1 MKKKGNVK
9 LKVISA
15 LTIVMMLSVILA
27 SSMLTKTFAATSL
40 VIPSN
45 SIIYTDN
52 EKTAE
57 LKLTENGQGN
67 NLCVFTKNS
76 EDKFTKIDF
85 ETINNTDKPT
95 FSENTSWVH
104 GAQNEYYVAVTDKTE
119 EYINAFNGKPGTV
132 TGNTATVEVD
142 EDTQLELQKIIV
154 VFDQKPWINNVEGQA
169 YNWTKDDVTLT
180 VSAGDSD
187 GTNNMKYSFDDGEN
201 WQSGNSKTFTQNQQ
215 VKIKVKDECGRVC
228 EDTRTINIDKI
239 DKTAPTI
246 TILDKQEHK
255 GFWWFPNN
263 AIIKIKAEDGESG
276 IDENSFNVNPSSVN
290 PHISYL
296 GNGEY
301 KVEFEYHGS
310 INNININLSIKDK
323 AGNTGARTNLIMDS
337 GAPSAS
343 IDNST
348 LDDTWD
354 KDSNSFEF
362 YAKDNENEIDLSK
375 CSSDIPS
382 DIGIVT
388 FTPKDGVPDTYIATV
403 TANAGKTIDQKV
415 KLTIKDQA
423 ENPVEVTT
431 EKNIRIDNEK
441 PGVTNIKVVD
451 KNDLAKTALKS
462 GDTATVSFNL
472 DDHNGSGCDNSQT
485 VQFAINGSALK
496 TATLVDGKFTADFL
510 IGTDVTLTENE
521 EITITK
527 LVCED
532 RVGNTVTAEDT
543 VSFGTNCSFLGDI
556 QISSVKFTS
565 DNSNNNYLA
574 KNGDKV
580 CVEFAANHPVV
591 ISGNI
596 SQDINIS
603 EQHSN
608 AEDDFQNHKYVYR
621 IYLTAT
627 DIPSYDNKA
636 FKFDLSIID
645 GAKNAPVRITDEDT
659 GIIPLIYYAP
669 IDSTIDSINL
679 ASDGANAGFVKKN
692 DNVKLNIK
700 TKHPVNAFDTN
711 ISGTNVSL
719 TQSEDKL
726 TWSGLKEIDGS
737 GLADNSDIA
746 FALKFSDAAGNEVI
760 TKTQSDAAKVKF
772 YDGISVSDIHMTSDN
787 DSSNIA
793 KNGNKIQTSFR
804 TSHPVILTSSK
815 IAGKNVTFHSDDNMN
830 WTAEYTVAQGD
841 ITDNAF
847 VPLFLAIDD
856 IAGNEQFTADQN
868 AYGIQKIKYFA
879 PIKISDIVITTN
891 NSKNGNKYA
900 KNGNQVKV
908 TFKSNH
914 DITISNADILGKN
927 TSLSKH
933 DLSGCAKQ
941 FTMTY
946 TIKNGDI
953 ADLSTVGFAFKAD
966 DIAGNPQI
974 VKKSTDSDVRNHIQ
988 YYSPITAQISIASS
1002 YKKTDFAKNGD
1013 TITVSSRTNH
1023 DVSILNSKIFN
1034 RDTVNT
1040 IENGKSL
1047 KMSYRIPLNENA
1059 IAQGNTSFEYTLIDL
1074 AGNILSVNQ
1083 PSAATNKVTYDR
1095 IRPTVSMT
1103 PQFNGFT
1110 NKNISYIFSF
1120 SDENLSASDISVKVN
1135 GAEQLTQADKVST
1148 GKTFRKTISLSA
1160 EKEYEIIATLLD
1172 SAGNKCQQD
1181 KIVKITVD
1189 KTSPKVTSSKV
1200 DLTKSTSFKSGIEL
1214 SEILEIQEKYIKEV
1228 ICSITDSDGTRDI
1241 DINDPITGDGK
1252 KTVNIIVKDMAGNI
1266 SQTMTYDF
1274 YIDGTPPK
1282 FEIKDTDKKAL
1293 SLDKTATFKDKLNL
1307 KIGLDSF
1314 GSDKENQLEKFTTL
1328 KLLNSN
1334 GNLVVDLLEEE
1345 TPLSNG
1351 GYEIKVDKFG
1361 KYTLEVQAVDSA
1373 GNDTGLLKYK
1383 FVVKDKTVVE
1393 KYVSNKPLMIAS
1405 IVGVLAIAGAVVLII
1420 IKRKNRY
1427 YL

>member
-15 LTIVMMLSVILA
+15 LTIVMMLSVIVA
-27 SSMLTKTFAATSL
+27 SSMLTQTFAATSL
-40 VIPSN
+40 VIPSD
-45 SIIYTDN
+45 SVIFTDN

-57 LKLTENGQGN
+57 LKLSANGQGN
-67 NLCVFTKNS
+67 NLCVFTKNA
-76 EDKFTKIDF
+76 EDNFTKIDF
-85 ETINNTDKPT
+85 KSIGDTDKPT
-95 FSENTSWVH
+95 FSVDTSWVYKT
-104 GAQNEYYVAVTDKTE
+104 QNEYYVAVTDKSE
-119 EYINAFNGKPGTV
+119 EYINAFDSKTGTV
-132 TGNTATVEVD
+132 TGNTVTVEAD
-142 EDTQLELQKIIV
+142 NDTQLELQKIIV
-154 VFDQKPWINNVEGQA
+154 VFDQRPWINNVEGQA

-180 VSAGDSD
+180 VTAGDSD
-187 GTNNMKYSFDDGEN
+187 GTNNMEYSFDDGVN
-201 WQSGNSKTFTQNQQ
+201 WQSGNSKTFTQNQV

-228 EDTRTINIDKI
+228 EDARTINIDKI
-239 DKTAPTI
+239 DKTAPTV

-290 PHISYL
+290 PHISNL

-323 AGNTGARTNLIMDS
+323 AGNVGTKTNLIMDNAS
-337 GAPSAS
+337 PTAS

-348 LDDTWD
+348 VDETW
-354 KDSNSFEF
+354 KKGSSSFEF
-362 YAKDNENEIDLSK
+362 TAKDNENEIDINRCL
-375 CSSDIPS
+375 SDIPS
-382 DIGIVT
+382 DKGTVE
-388 FTPKDGVPDTYIATV
+388 FALKDGTTDTYAATV
-403 TANAGKTIDQKV
+403 TAKPGQTIDQKV
-415 KLTIKDQA
+415 KLTIKDPA
-423 ENPVEVTT
+423 GNFVEVTT

-441 PGVTNIKVVD
+441 PGIKDIKVED
-451 KNDLAKTALKS
+451 KNDLTKTALKA

-472 DDHNGSGCDNSQT
+472 DDHNGAGYDNDQT
-485 VQFAINGSALK
+485 VKFGINGSALK
-496 TATLVDGKFTADFL
+496 TATFIDGKFTADFV
-510 IGTDVTLTENE
+510 IGTDVILTENE
-521 EITITK
+521 EIIITN
-527 LVCED
+527 LICED
-532 RVGNTVTAEDT
+532 KVGNKLTVDET
-543 VSFGTNCSFLGDI
+543 VSFGTGCYFLGDI
-556 QISSVKFTS
+556 EISAVKFTS
-565 DNSNNNYLA
+565 NNPNNYLA

-580 CVEFAANHPVV
+580 CVEFTVSHG
-591 ISGNI
+591 ISILGNI
-596 SQDINIS
+596 TQGT
-603 EQHSN
+603 
-608 AEDDFQNHKYVYR
+608 NHDTVKSDSPYYDVVTDLYTYKV
-621 IYLTAT
+621 YLTAT

-636 FKFDLSIID
+636 FKFDLSITD
-645 GAKNAPVRITDEDT
+645 GAKNTPIRITDEDT
-659 GIIPLIYYAP
+659 GLTPVIYYAP
-669 IDSTIDSINL
+669 IDSTIESIAL
-679 ASDGANAGFVKKN
+679 ASDGANAGFAKKN

-700 TKHPVNAFDTN
+700 TKHPVNVFDTN
-711 ISGTNVSL
+711 IAGENVTL
-719 TQSEDKL
+719 TTEDNIS
-726 TWSGLKEIDGS
+726 WSGSKEITGDDLS
-737 GLADNSDIA
+737 DNSDIP
-746 FALKFSDAAGNEVI
+746 FLFKLSDAAGNEVI
-760 TKTQSDAAKVKF
+760 TKTQSDVAKVKF
-772 YDGISVSDIHMTSDN
+772 YDKISLSDIHMTSDN
-787 DSSNIA
+787 NNYNIA
-793 KNGNKIQTSFR
+793 RNGNKIQTSFR

-815 IAGKNVTFHSDDNMN
+815 IAGKNITFHSDDNMN
-830 WTAEYTVAQGD
+830 WTAEYTVVQGD
-841 ITDNAF
+841 ITDNSF

-856 IAGNEQFTADQN
+856 IAGNEQLTADQN
-868 AYGIQKIKYFA
+868 SYGIQKIKYFA
-879 PIKISDIVITTN
+879 PIKITDVVITTN

-900 KNGNQVKV
+900 KNGDQVKV

-914 DITISNADILGKN
+914 DVTISDSDILGKN

-933 DLSGCAKQ
+933 DLSGPAKQ
-941 FTMTY
+941 FIMTY
-946 TIKNGDI
+946 TINNGDI
-953 ADLSTVGFAFKAD
+953 ADLSTVKFAFKAD

-974 VKKSTDSDVRNHIQ
+974 VKKSTDSDVRNSIQ
-988 YYSPITAQISIASS
+988 YYSPITAQTSISSS
-1002 YKKTDFAKNGD
+1002 YKKTDYAKNGD
-1013 TITVSSRTNH
+1013 TITVSSRSNH
-1023 DVSILNSKIFN
+1023 DVSIVNSKVFS

-1047 KMSYRIPLNENA
+1047 KMSYRIPLNENT
-1059 IAQGNTSFEYTLIDL
+1059 IAQGNTSFAYTLTDD
-1074 AGNILSVNQ
+1074 AGNILSINQ
-1083 PSAATNKVTYDR
+1083 PSVATNKVTYDR
-1095 IRPTVSMT
+1095 IHPTVSMT
-1103 PQFNGFT
+1103 PQLNGFT
-1110 NKNISYIFSF
+1110 NKNISYTFSF
-1120 SDENLSASDISVKVN
+1120 ADENLSASDISVSLN
-1135 GAEQLTQADKVST
+1135 GVEQLTQGDKAST

-1189 KTSPKVTSSKV
+1189 KTLPKVTSSKV
-1200 DLTKSTSFKSGIEL
+1200 DLTKSTSFKSGMKL
-1214 SEILEIQEKYIKEV
+1214 SEILDIQEKYIKEV

-1241 DINDPITGDGK
+1241 DINDAITGDGK

-1266 SQTMTYDF
+1266 SQAMTYDF

-1293 SLDKTATFKDKLNL
+1293 SLDKTVTFKDKLNL

-1314 GSDKENQLEKFTTL
+1314 GSDKENKLEKFTTL

-1345 TPLSNG
+1345 TPLANG

-1373 GNDTGLLKYK
+1373 GNDTGLLKYN

-1405 IVGVLAIAGAVVLII
+1405 IAGVIAIVGVVVLII